1 MLPAAEPAPVG
12 ATKLLA
18 SGQNAEPVAPLRLSR
33 WIDAR
38 DIFRHASPPGETH
51 VGHAA
56 DPLVHLGRELEVLH
70 VAVAEEHVL
79 VTLARVVVP
88 HGLLGLGVAVGVS
101 RPLDEAAVTPAGE
114 GGLHRNVERIAG
126 VGGAQLSAPVGRGVP
141 PCR

>member
-1 MLPAAEPAPVG
+1 
-12 ATKLLA
+12 
-18 SGQNAEPVAPLRLSR
+18 
-33 WIDAR
+33 
-38 DIFRHASPPGETH
+38 
-51 VGHAA
+51 
-56 DPLVHLGRELEVLH
+56 

-126 VGGAQLSAPVGRGVP
+126 VGGAPLSAPVGRGVP